1 MPSNRHLFVIA
12 LVSLDEV
19 SFLVVEALCESNCVT
34 SHFIMKTYGMDLF
47 VKFIRIASTFCGATM
62 MYEFLVIKDMDVCIY
77 LCRGRSDAPISKKQ

>member
-62 MYEFLVIKDMDVCIY
+62 MYESDILLCDIFKFVRKFL
-77 LCRGRSDAPISKKQ
+77 